1 MGRDTANHLPH
12 HVLQP
17 VRVDTAGDPAERMV
31 QQQLLLFVIVHSQS
45 DCRFQAGQGCCCQGQ
60 EEGQERKAVRRG
72 ASQQETFPGQLFEPG
87 PAQHCVPHVYR
98 RRQVRQ
104 VSVRSTYKM

>member
-1 MGRDTANHLPH
+1 MGQDTANHLPH

-31 QQQLLLFVIVHSQS
+31 QQQLLFVVIVNSQS
-45 DCRFQAGQGCCCQGQ
+45 DYTIQAGQGCCSQGQ

-72 ASQQETFPGQLFEPG
+72 APQQATSPGQLFEPG

-104 VSVRSTYKM
+104 VSLRRTYNI